1 MIEIKSTDGRTLY
14 ECEAPN
20 LLDALQRTASGGA
33 NLGGANLRGANLGGA
48 YLRGAYLRGV
58 NLRGANLEGAYL
70 RGANLE
76 GANLEG
82 AYLRGANLEG
92 ANLEGA
98 NLGGADLGGA
108 NLEGANLRGVNLRD
122 ADLEGEKLTIPPAR
136 VSGLTWFVLVT
147 PEYMTIGC
155 QRHTHDEW
163 AAFDDAKIQ
172 GMEPR
177 ALGFWQ
183 ENKASLMALCAVHR
197 AKAIKQQEESN
208 DE

>member
-20 LLDALQRTASGGA
+20 LLDALQRAAS
-33 NLGGANLRGANLGGA
+33 GGA
-48 YLRGAYLRGV
+48 YLRGAYLRG
-58 NLRGANLEGAYL
+58 AYL
-70 RGANLE
+70 G
-76 GANLEG
+76 G

-98 NLGGADLGGA
+98 NLGGA
-108 NLEGANLRGVNLRD
+108 NLEGAYLRGANLRGANLRG
-122 ADLEGEKLTIPPAR
+122 ANLEGEKLTIPPAQ
-136 VSGLTWFVLVT
+136 VISLTWFVLVT

-155 QRHTHDEW
+155 QRHTHDAW
-163 AAFDDAKIQ
+163 AAFDDDQIQ
-172 GMEPR
+172 KMEHR

-183 ENKASLMALCAVHR
+183 ENKAPLMALCAVHR

>member
-20 LLDALQRTASGGA
+20 LLDALQRAAS
-33 NLGGANLRGANLGGA
+33 GGA
-48 YLRGAYLRGV
+48 YLRGAYLRGAY
-58 NLRGANLEGAYL
+58 LGGAYL

-76 GANLEG
+76 GANL
-82 AYLRGANLEG
+82 
-92 ANLEGA
+92 
-98 NLGGADLGGA
+98 GGA
-108 NLEGANLRGVNLRD
+108 NLEGADLRGANLRGANLR
-122 ADLEGEKLTIPPAR
+122 GEKLTIPP
-136 VSGLTWFVLVT
+136 VQVIGLTWFVLVT

-163 AAFDDAKIQ
+163 AAFDDDQIQ
-172 GMEPR
+172 KMEHR

-183 ENKASLMALCAVHR
+183 ENKAPLMALCAAHR

>member
-20 LLDALQRTASGGA
+20 LLDALQRAAS
-33 NLGGANLRGANLGGA
+33 GGA
-48 YLRGAYLRGV
+48 YLRGAYLRGAY
-58 NLRGANLEGAYL
+58 LGGAYL

-76 GANLEG
+76 GANLGGAYLGGADLRGAYLRGANLGGAYLGGADLRG

-92 ANLEGA
+92 ANL
-98 NLGGADLGGA
+98 
-108 NLEGANLRGVNLRD
+108 R
-122 ADLEGEKLTIPPAR
+122 GEKLTIPP
-136 VSGLTWFVLVT
+136 VQVIGLTWFVLVT

-163 AAFDDAKIQ
+163 AAFDDDQIQ
-172 GMEPR
+172 KMEHR

-183 ENKASLMALCAVHR
+183 ENKAPLMALCAAHR